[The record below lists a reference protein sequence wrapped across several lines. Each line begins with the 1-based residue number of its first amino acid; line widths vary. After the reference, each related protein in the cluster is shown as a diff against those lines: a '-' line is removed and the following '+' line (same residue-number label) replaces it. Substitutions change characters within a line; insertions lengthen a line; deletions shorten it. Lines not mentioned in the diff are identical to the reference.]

1 PPAFGL
7 KVKSV
12 DDVEARS
19 MPGIRDVFVVKSLED
34 DYEWNAFDTA
44 SFTDHVVVV
53 GNTTW
58 EVMNARKALKIE
70 WENVADR
77 QIVVDGWGGK
87 QTMRIPGALESTN
100 RHRAVMEEMSKK
112 PAQVLRKDGDP
123 ETAFKKA
130 ARVIERTYTAPYLA
144 HNCM

>member
-1 PPAFGL
+1 
-7 KVKSV
+7 
-12 DDVEARS
+12 
-19 MPGIRDVFVVKSLED
+19 
-34 DYEWNAFDTA
+34 
-44 SFTDHVVVV
+44 
-53 GNTTW
+53 
-58 EVMNARKALKIE
+58 MNARKALKIE

-144 HNCM
+144 HNCMEPVNAFAHVMEDKAELYAPIQAPEFV